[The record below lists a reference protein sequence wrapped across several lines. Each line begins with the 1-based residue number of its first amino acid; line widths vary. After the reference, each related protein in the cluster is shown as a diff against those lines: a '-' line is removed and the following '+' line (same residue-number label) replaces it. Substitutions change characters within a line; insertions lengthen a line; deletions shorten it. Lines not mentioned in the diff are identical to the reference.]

1 MRYIYLFH
9 HDNLTSMLTSITVC
23 FVQSVYCTCILHYVL
38 CKLLFSLLFFVVY
51 SSEAEIS
58 FKHNLHCLL
67 WSPNVDLSCLL
78 TAFTAKNFYLFL
90 CSFVMTSTGLF
101 CLLSICGVKSWFP
114 SFQVKL
120 KVDKLLVAVSYIII
134 WVMVRTVSKINT
146 LTAEAFSETTPF
158 MYLSN
163 HVFRSQ

>member
-1 MRYIYLFH
+1 
-9 HDNLTSMLTSITVC
+9 
-23 FVQSVYCTCILHYVL
+23 
-38 CKLLFSLLFFVVY
+38 
-51 SSEAEIS
+51 
-58 FKHNLHCLL
+58 
-67 WSPNVDLSCLL
+67 
-78 TAFTAKNFYLFL
+78 
-90 CSFVMTSTGLF
+90 MTSTGLL

-134 WVMVRTVSKINT
+134 WMMVRTVSKINT